1 MNRQEDGGAP
11 PTPGTPSR
19 QPPHCHCGGQSV
31 TQGRDSLGDSK
42 RRVSSAARRSLSIAV
57 NELIHCTEGSQG
69 SSTMSSPP
77 SIPLMAHGSNAQLR
91 VGLEQGQRTEA
102 NQPPTLLT
110 PVLPCRQLCRV
121 TEGRSCSL
129 GLGRSMRTE
138 KQGLRQGGKAVP
150 TLSHFIRWRA
160 LGRGV
165 AERSSGPQ
173 HLSRGQLLF
182 WGW

>member
-1 MNRQEDGGAP
+1 
-11 PTPGTPSR
+11 
-19 QPPHCHCGGQSV
+19 
-31 TQGRDSLGDSK
+31 
-42 RRVSSAARRSLSIAV
+42 
-57 NELIHCTEGSQG
+57 
-69 SSTMSSPP
+69 
-77 SIPLMAHGSNAQLR
+77 MAHGSNAVDLLR

-138 KQGLRQGGKAVP
+138 KQGLRGVGGKAVP
-150 TLSHFIRWRA
+150 TLPHFILWGGG
-160 LGRGV
+160 LQ
-165 AERSSGPQ
+165 SGLLVLQ